1 MYVGLAMMCLL
12 SFGLVGLFYM
22 RSLKDKR
29 RSQAAIRSL
38 LDLMTESNREQSASC
53 GMGGGTPISSVGISR
68 TEYSLHGTSLKGD
81 KSKQPTYIHNQMNEY
96 EFSNP
101 ININSNLLRLLI
113 GKFLLLN

>member
-38 LDLMTESNREQSASC
+38 LDLMTESNRESSVSC
-53 GMGGGTPISSVGISR
+53 GIGGGAPISSVGFSR
-68 TEYSLHGTSLKGD
+68 TDYSLHSTSLRDD
-81 KSKQPTYIHNQMNEY
+81 KNQQPTYIHNQINEY
-96 EFSNP
+96 D
-101 ININSNLLRLLI
+101 L
-113 GKFLLLN
+113 

>member
-53 GMGGGTPISSVGISR
+53 GMGGGTPIASVAISR
-68 TEYSLHGTSLKGD
+68 TEYSLNGASLKGD
-81 KSKQPTYIHNQMNEY
+81 SNKQPTYIHNQMNEY

-101 ININSNLLRLLI
+101 IKINSNLLR
-113 GKFLLLN
+113 F

>member
-53 GMGGGTPISSVGISR
+53 GMGGGTPIASVAISR
-68 TEYSLHGTSLKGD
+68 TEYSLNGASLKGD
-81 KSKQPTYIHNQMNEY
+81 SNKQPTYIHNQMNEY
-96 EFSNP
+96 EFRNLLE
-101 ININSNLLRLLI
+101 IKSNLLEFFIL
-113 GKFLLLN
+113 GKF